1 MSLSNRIRLKQNGSS
16 DCVTSLRL
24 DWLVTRGVG
33 ERHLGRQLNGHI
45 VHNQSDR
52 CSLVTPNVE
61 RVKWVRTID
70 ILPIEWRSRRMA

>member
-24 DWLVTRGVG
+24 DWLVIRGVG

-45 VHNQSDR
+45 VHING
-52 CSLVTPNVE
+52 
-61 RVKWVRTID
+61 ID
-70 ILPIEWRSRRMA
+70 VLSSRPTLRESSG